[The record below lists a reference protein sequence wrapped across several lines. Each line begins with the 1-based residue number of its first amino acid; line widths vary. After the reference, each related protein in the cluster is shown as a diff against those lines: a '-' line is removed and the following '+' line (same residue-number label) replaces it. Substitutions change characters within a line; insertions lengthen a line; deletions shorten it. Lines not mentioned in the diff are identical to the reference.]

1 MEQISE
7 RQEISSLGF
16 STAKGERFS
25 VIVDRPG
32 ELDPATGERFQLEL
46 VSVEELPS
54 LDRPLEVRPDPFR
67 LTFRT
72 TYGMNLNGGM
82 SLQGNYRLFRDGF
95 EPFTVFLVPI
105 GWDNGR
111 ILLEAIYN

>member
-1 MEQISE
+1 MEQTLAQ
-7 RQEISSLGF
+7 QEISSLGF
-16 STAKGERFS
+16 SKAKGERFS
-25 VIVDRPG
+25 VIVEGPG
-32 ELDPATGERFQLEL
+32 ESEPGAGERLELEL